1 MKILTSITVI
11 ALTLFAGAALAAP
24 KYVVSAGSIVCMTED
39 AYDAQMAALGQGY
52 DKTVDLCGI
61 SSRAIPVIVI
71 SQNLF
76 SASVVQS
83 VNGGTRLYVGIESIG
98 VK

>member
-1 MKILTSITVI
+1 MKKTI
-11 ALTLFAGAALAAP
+11 AAIAMTLAASTALAGP
-24 KYVVSAGSIVCMTED
+24 KYEITEGSIVCMTED

-71 SQNLF
+71 SQNLM

-83 VNGGTRLYVGIESIG
+83 VNGSTRLYVGIESIG
-98 VK
+98 VRK

>member
-1 MKILTSITVI
+1 MKLTIAVI
-11 ALTLFAGAALAAP
+11 AATLYASVALAGP
-24 KYVVSAGSIVCMTED
+24 KYEISAGNVVCMTED

-52 DKTVDLCGI
+52 DKTVDLCGVAGR
-61 SSRAIPVIVI
+61 SIPVIVI

-83 VNGGTRLYVGIESIG
+83 VDGGTRLYVGIESIG
-98 VK
+98 VR

>member
-1 MKILTSITVI
+1 MKLTIAAI
-11 ALTLFAGAALAAP
+11 ALSLIAGQAMAAP

-61 SSRAIPVIVI
+61 AGRAIPVIVI

-83 VNGGTRLYVGIESIG
+83 VNGGTRLYVGIESIA

>member
-1 MKILTSITVI
+1 MKLTI
-11 ALTLFAGAALAAP
+11 AAIAMTMFAGSALAAP

-52 DKTVDLCGI
+52 DKTVDLCGVAGQ
-61 SSRAIPVIVI
+61 SIPVIVI

-98 VK
+98 VR